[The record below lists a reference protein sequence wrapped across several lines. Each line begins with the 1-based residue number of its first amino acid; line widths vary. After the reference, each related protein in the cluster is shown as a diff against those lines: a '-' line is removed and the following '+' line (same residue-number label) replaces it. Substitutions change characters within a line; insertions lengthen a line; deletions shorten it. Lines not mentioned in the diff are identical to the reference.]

1 MNQITSIF
9 NQKLSIPEHV
19 LAQEV
24 AGEVV
29 LLNLETETYYSLNP
43 VGSRYWHLLA
53 ESGDVEAA
61 IQEFLQLYTVDE
73 ETLRRDVK
81 TLIGELVKEELLTEL

>member
-9 NQKLSIPEHV
+9 SKKLSIPDHI

-29 LLNLETETYYSLNP
+29 LLDLETESYYSLNP

-53 ESGDVEAA
+53 KSGDVEAA
-61 IQEFLQLYTVDE
+61 VQEFLQLYTVDE
-73 ETLRRDVK
+73 EILRQDVK
-81 TLIGELVKEELLTEL
+81 ALISELVKEALLTEL